1 MHLRQFAATLVVVT
15 AVTLVG
21 CTIDSRPPQPKTPGP
36 ALPAGNDPFSIEV
49 RRGAAILDA
58 TGDSLPGHVGNG
70 LRCTSCHLDG
80 GTREV
85 LGWRGAYGRFPQYR
99 SRSAS
104 VQVVEDRVNDCLAR
118 SLNGK
123 RLPADTAPMKAIV
136 SYLAWMSRDVSPAPG
151 TSGPKLIAGFE
162 ELVPDTAAGRQ
173 VYETTCARCHGANG
187 EGTSLA
193 TPVWGP
199 RSYNIGA
206 GMARYR
212 SAAAFIQANM
222 PHDAPGTLDRHQAI
236 DVAGYINGHP
246 RPDFAGKQ
254 NDWPRGDAPGDTPYP
269 TVTRP

>member
-1 MHLRQFAATLVVVT
+1 MHLRQFATVLILATP
-15 AVTLVG
+15 VTLAG
-21 CTIDSRPPQPKTPGP
+21 CSIDRRPPQTQ
-36 ALPAGNDPFSIEV
+36 PAGPTLPDGSDPFSVEV
-49 RRGAAILDA
+49 RRGAAILGA
-58 TGDSLPGHVGNG
+58 TRDSLPGHVGNG

-85 LGWRGAYGRFPQYR
+85 LGWRGAYARFPQYR
-99 SRSAS
+99 ARSGT
-104 VQVVEDRVNDCLAR
+104 VQVIEDRVNDCLER

-136 SYLAWMSRDVSPAPG
+136 SYLAWMSRDVAPAPG

-162 ELVPDTAAGRQ
+162 ELVPDTAAGRA
-173 VYETTCARCHGANG
+173 VYEASCARCHGEHGA
-187 EGTSLA
+187 GTALA

-199 RSYNIGA
+199 RAYNIGA

-222 PHDAPGTLDRHQAI
+222 PHDLPGTLDRQQAI

-246 RPDFAGKQ
+246 RPEFAGTR
-254 NDWPRGDAPGDTPYP
+254 NDWPRGDAPGDAPYP
-269 TVTRP
+269 THARP